1 MATAYGNRIRG
12 ERAENLELAIKYY
25 EAALEVYTRT
35 AFPEYWAMTQNNL
48 ATAYSD
54 RIRGE
59 RAENLELAIASYEV
73 ALEVRT
79 RTAFP
84 ENWARTQNNLATAY
98 LYRIRGERAENLE
111 RAIKYYE
118 AALEVYTRT
127 AFPQDWAATQNN
139 LANAYSN
146 RIVGERAE
154 NLEQAI
160 KYYEAALEVYTRTA
174 FPQDWATT
182 QNNLATAYS
191 DRIRG
196 ERAENLEQ
204 AIASYQAA
212 LEVYTRTAF
221 PQNHTTT
228 LNNLGF
234 TYQDQSRY
242 YTSDPEKKHTA
253 LQNAYNAF
261 ERALDS
267 VEFLRGEITSGDEVK
282 RKLNEEW
289 NKLYRGMVEVCLELG
304 NYTAAI
310 EYVDRS
316 KARNLVEL
324 IATRDAYPQGVIPP
338 EIRQRLQYLGN
349 AIAEEDRRL
358 KQDPDPDHTHIN
370 QMRGERQQLEP
381 YQPLHFKQIQALL
394 DEETAILEWYILPDK
409 FLTFTLTAQT
419 LDLWTSSQEDL
430 DKLIDWT
437 NQYLNAYY
445 QAKEPLQVA
454 IEALKAAKTE
464 QEQQKAQELLIRA
477 QDIWQNPLAQRLETL
492 AEILHLPEI
501 RQNLWK
507 EFPNCK
513 KLILIPHL
521 YLHLFPLHALP
532 IPTGESEV
540 KSLQELFEKAVTYAP
555 NCQLLQQ
562 AQTRYRPNFKRLF
575 AVQNPTENLS
585 YADLQVEI
593 IRRLFPDRSSLQKSN
608 AKKAKFLAKDL
619 SQTHHL
625 FFSCHAGFNRE
636 SPLDSGLELADDI
649 LTLEEIIASLNL
661 SQCSLV
667 TLSACETGQVAIDT
681 TDEYISLSSGFILAG
696 SPSVLVSLWSV
707 DEVSTALLLIKTYE
721 TLQNHPGQLAIALKT
736 AQIWLR
742 DTTVKGFQDWV
753 QECPLLKVV
762 EYWQKYLA
770 EFFRK
775 LGQNEKGVNDRPYQS
790 PYHWAAFCVVGQ
802 GEQKMASDSDKIQA
816 FTHLLSNNLLANYWP
831 DLEEFKRQLGDDD
844 EKNAEAI
851 EQWLNNDQR
860 QSLLTA
866 YQEQLTALSSINPL
880 LGVTGEQGIGGSKAK
895 PKTPSPSQKELNK
908 NAAKDPTNLHKNPEE
923 NPPQS

>member
-1 MATAYGNRIRG
+1 MANAYFN
-12 ERAENLELAIKYY
+12 
-25 EAALEVYTRT
+25 
-35 AFPEYWAMTQNNL
+35 
-48 ATAYSD
+48 
-54 RIRGE
+54 
-59 RAENLELAIASYEV
+59 
-73 ALEVRT
+73 
-79 RTAFP
+79 
-84 ENWARTQNNLATAY
+84 
-98 LYRIRGERAENLE
+98 RIRGERAENLE

-118 AALEVYTRT
+118 AALEVYTRN
-127 AFPQDWAATQNN
+127 AFRENWAMTQNN
-139 LANAYSN
+139 LATAYNN
-146 RIVGERAE
+146 RIRGERAE
-154 NLEQAI
+154 NLERAI
-160 KYYEAALEVYTRTA
+160 KYYEAALEVRTRNA
-174 FPQDWATT
+174 FPQDWAGT
-182 QNNLATAYS
+182 QNNLAIAYG

-196 ERAENLEQ
+196 ERAENLELAILSYKAALEVRTRTAFPEDWAGTQ
-204 AIASYQAA
+204 YNLATPYRDRIQGERAENLELAIASYEAA
-212 LEVYTRTAF
+212 LEVRTRTAF
-221 PQNHTTT
+221 PQNHTET

-234 TYQDQSRY
+234 TYLDQSRY
-242 YTSDPEKKHTA
+242 YTNDPEKKHTA

-261 ERALDS
+261 EQALDT
-267 VEFLRGEITSGDEVK
+267 VEFLRGEITSGDEAK
-282 RKLNEEW
+282 RKLNEEY
-289 NKLYRGMVEVCLELG
+289 NRIYRGMVEVCLELG
-304 NYTAAI
+304 NYNAAI

-338 EIRQRLQYLGN
+338 EISQRLQDLRN

-358 KQDPDPDHTHIN
+358 KQDPNPDYTHIS
-370 QMRGERQQLEP
+370 QMREERQQLEP
-381 YQPLHFKQIQALL
+381 YKPLHFKQIQALL

-419 LDLWTSSQEDL
+419 LNLWTSSEEDL

-437 NQYLNAYY
+437 TQYRNAYY
-445 QAKEPLQVA
+445 QAKEALQVA
-454 IEALKAAKTE
+454 IKALKAAKNE
-464 QEQQKAQELLIRA
+464 EEKQKAQELLAQA

-501 RQNLWK
+501 LQNLFK

-532 IPTGESEV
+532 IPTGKSEV
-540 KSLQELFEKAVTYAP
+540 KSLQELFEKGVTYAP

-562 AQTRYRPNFKRLF
+562 AQTRHRPNFKRLF
-575 AVQNPTENLS
+575 AVQNPADNLL
-585 YADLQVEI
+585 YADLEVET
-593 IRRLFPDRSSLQKSN
+593 IRRLFPDRRSLQKSN
-608 AKKAKFLAKDL
+608 ATKANFLAKDL
-619 SQTHHL
+619 RQTHHL

-636 SPLDSGLELADDI
+636 SPLDSGLELAHDDI

-667 TLSACETGQVAIDT
+667 TLSACETGQVALDD

-753 QECPLLKVV
+753 QECQLLVGGD
-762 EYWQKYLA
+762 WQERLD

-790 PYHWAAFCVVGQ
+790 PYHWATFCVVGQ

-816 FTHLLSNNLLANYWP
+816 FTHLLSNNLLADYLP
-831 DLEEFKRQLGDDD
+831 DLEELKPQLGDDD

-851 EQWLNNDQR
+851 EQWLNTDQR
-860 QSLLTA
+860 KSILTA
-866 YQEQLTALSSINPL
+866 YQEQLKSITSINPL
-880 LGVTGEQGIGGSKAK
+880 LGVTGEKGFGGSKPK
-895 PKTPSPSQKELNK
+895 PKTLKEQIEDKLIGNITK
-908 NAAKDPTNLHKNPEE
+908 NNTNLHKNPEE

>member
-1 MATAYGNRIRG
+1 MNEERLLTYLSLIRELLNCPSG
-12 ERAENLELAIKYY
+12 EKNQILNQHLELLDGAFVQLCEQLAEELQSDGVENNAGFLRNLAQQVGEYLNSQTQPTSNQYLAILVEILNAEIESDSDPKVVYPILEKHKNQLDLNFAETLTQWFQAELDPNDSHKNQAPALLLFNFAVNIQQFPLGSRADNLEI
-25 EAALEVYTRT
+25 
-35 AFPEYWAMTQNNL
+35 
-48 ATAYSD
+48 
-54 RIRGE
+54 
-59 RAENLELAIASYEV
+59 AIASY
-73 ALEVRT
+73 
-79 RTAFP
+79 
-84 ENWARTQNNLATAY
+84 
-98 LYRIRGERAENLE
+98 
-111 RAIKYYE
+111 K
-118 AALEVYTRT
+118 
-127 AFPQDWAATQNN
+127 
-139 LANAYSN
+139 
-146 RIVGERAE
+146 
-154 NLEQAI
+154 
-160 KYYEAALEVYTRTA
+160 
-174 FPQDWATT
+174 
-182 QNNLATAYS
+182 
-191 DRIRG
+191 
-196 ERAENLEQ
+196 
-204 AIASYQAA
+204 AA

-234 TYQDQSRY
+234 TYQNQSRY

-261 ERALDS
+261 EQALDT

-289 NKLYRGMVEVCLELG
+289 NKLYRGMVEACLELG
-304 NYTAAI
+304 NYNAAI

-358 KQDPDPDHTHIN
+358 KQDPKPDYSHIS
-370 QMRGERQQLEP
+370 QMRKERQQLEP
-381 YQPLHFKQIQALL
+381 YKPLHFEQIQKLL

-409 FLTFTLTAQT
+409 FLTFTLMPDPPLTPPSEGGEQEADPSEPPFLRGAGGIT
-419 LDLWTSSQEDL
+419 IWTSSQEDL
-430 DKLIDWT
+430 KKLIDWT
-437 NQYLNAYY
+437 TQYRNAYY

-454 IEALKAAKTE
+454 LEALKAAKTE

-477 QDIWQNPLAQRLETL
+477 QAQAQDIWQNPLAQRLETL
-492 AEILHLPEI
+492 AKILHLPEI
-501 RQNLWK
+501 LQNLFK

-513 KLILIPHL
+513 KLILIPHR

-540 KSLQELFEKAVTYAP
+540 KSLQELFEQGVTYAP

-562 AQTRYRPNFKRLF
+562 AQTRHRPNFKRLF
-575 AVQNPTENLS
+575 AVQNPADNLL
-585 YADLQVEI
+585 YADLEVET
-593 IRRLFPDRSSLQKSN
+593 IRRLFPDRSSLQKGN
-608 AKKAKFLAKDL
+608 ATKAKFLAKDL

-636 SPLDSGLELADDI
+636 SPLDSGLELAHDDI

-681 TDEYISLSSGFILAG
+681 TDEYISISSGFILAG

-753 QECPLLKVV
+753 RECQLLVGGDWQER
-762 EYWQKYLA
+762 LA
-770 EFFRK
+770 EFFLN
-775 LGQNEKGVNDRPYQS
+775 LGQNEKGVNDCPYQS

-816 FTHLLSNNLLANYWP
+816 FTDLLSNNLLTDYLP
-831 DLEEFKRQLGDDD
+831 DLEELKPQLGDDD

-860 QSLLTA
+860 KSILTA
-866 YQEQLTALSSINPL
+866 YREQLKSITSVNPL
-880 LGVTGEQGIGGSKAK
+880 LGETGEKGFGGSTPN
-895 PKTPSPSQKELNK
+895 PKTPSQSVQQLIENI
-908 NAAKDPTNLHKNPEE
+908 TKNPTKLPKSSEE
-923 NPPQS
+923 KPPQS